1 MAKVTVLPHN
11 PELKG
16 LLDLKVN
23 IVYAAPDGE
32 ELALQLVKPQ
42 WKSDGNGFPMVVF
55 IQGSAWRKPNQF

>member
-42 WKSDGNGFPMVVF
+42 W
-55 IQGSAWRKPNQF
+55 